1 MLSVLFGSSP
11 ETIWALVGIGVAAP
25 WLVSTSWS
33 YRIAVL
39 CVVVIANVVIG
50 RGGP

>member
-11 ETIWALVGIGVAAP
+11 ETVWSLVGLGLAAP
-25 WLVSTSWS
+25 RLAGASWS
-33 YRIAVL
+33 CRIAVL

-50 RGGP
+50 WGGP

>member
-11 ETIWALVGIGVAAP
+11 ETIWSLVGLGVAAP
-25 WLVSTSWS
+25 WLAGASWS
-33 YRIAVL
+33 CRIAVL